1 MIERFSQFPRAL
13 AERARVTRFGDVP
26 VLLAH
31 PDWDTTVPTVLWLH
45 GRTVNKEL
53 DPGRYL
59 RWLRAGVA
67 TCAIDLP
74 GHGERAV
81 PAMQQPAATLE
92 VLSQAVAEVDAILEH
107 LAGNEWGGVFDL
119 DRLAIGGMSAGGMIA
134 LRRLCDPHP
143 FVCASVE
150 GTTGWLEGLY
160 FPEKAG
166 FPPTARS
173 FVSTHPAETV
183 RAVDPSAHLTTF
195 RPIPLLAL
203 HSEADEVVPWPV
215 QQRFLSTLR
224 DRYAQAGADQTMI
237 ESRTWATTGAPQE
250 HSGFG
255 KVSNDAKNAQ
265 TEFLVRWLRAKSVAE
280 F

>member
-1 MIERFSQFPRAL
+1 MIERFAQFPRAL

-31 PDWDTTVPTVLWLH
+31 PDWDSAVPTILWLH

-59 RWLRAGVA
+59 RWLRAGMA
-67 TCAIDLP
+67 ACAIDLP
-74 GHGERAV
+74 GHGERTVA
-81 PAMQQPAATLE
+81 AMQEPTGTMD
-92 VLSQAVAEVDAILEH
+92 VLTQAVGEIDGIVEH
-107 LAGNEWGGVFDL
+107 LAGREWGGVFDL
-119 DRLAIGGMSAGGMIA
+119 DRLAIGGMSAGGMVT

-160 FPEKAG
+160 FAADG
-166 FPPTARS
+166 HTRVGAARHARKR
-173 FVSTHPAETV
+173 VL
-183 RAVDPSAHLTTF
+183 AVDTAPHLSTF
-195 RPIPLLAL
+195 RPMPLLAL
-203 HSEADEVVPWPV
+203 HSEADEVVPWSV
-215 QQRFLSTLR
+215 QQQFLTRLR
-224 DRYAQAGADQTMI
+224 EHYTQVGADPRLV
-237 ESRTWATTGAPQE
+237 EAKTWPTTGAPQE

-255 KVSNDAKNAQ
+255 RAANEAKNVQ
-265 TEFLVRWLRAKSVAE
+265 VEFFAKWLRASRVGDD